1 MDVAAMSPWRGVF
14 DERVRSDRADTILP
28 AAVIVSRVAL
38 AAGAKAIEA
47 PGVGIR
53 DGILAEPAAESA
65 RQRPRSPAARL
76 SA

>member
-1 MDVAAMSPWRGVF
+1 ML
-14 DERVRSDRADTILP
+14 ERLRKMND
-28 AAVIVSRVAL
+28 
-38 AAGAKAIEA
+38 AKAIEA

-53 DGILAEPAAESA
+53 DGILAELAAESA